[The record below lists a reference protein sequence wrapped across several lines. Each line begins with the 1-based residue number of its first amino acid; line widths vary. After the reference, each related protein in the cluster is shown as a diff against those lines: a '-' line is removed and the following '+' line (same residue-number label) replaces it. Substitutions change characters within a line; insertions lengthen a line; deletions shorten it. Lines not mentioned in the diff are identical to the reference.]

1 MAPKPGRP
9 SQPESS
15 DGFVAVGWVRGPHG
29 IRGELRVSLLSDVP
43 ERFAPESRIWV
54 AAAPYKVKSARPH
67 RGGLLVALDGIRT
80 RSQAE
85 RFRNLLLEVPD
96 GDLAPLSDGQ
106 YYRFQI
112 VGLAVFDVEGQ
123 TLGHVERVLD
133 KGANDVY
140 LVQDEESELLIPA
153 IDSVVK
159 EIDVAGGRMVVEPLA
174 GLERRPLARPKQ
186 R

>member
-1 MAPKPGRP
+1 
-9 SQPESS
+9 
-15 DGFVAVGWVRGPHG
+15 
-29 IRGELRVSLLSDVP
+29 
-43 ERFAPESRIWV
+43 
-54 AAAPYKVKSARPH
+54 
-67 RGGLLVALDGIRT
+67 
-80 RSQAE
+80 
-85 RFRNLLLEVPD
+85 LEVPE

-123 TLGHVERVLD
+123 KLGHVERVLD
-133 KGANDVY
+133 TGANDVY